1 MKHNPGLGWSSSF
14 SCPNLILLLLFRNT
28 SSKNKKEIGEK
39 GGEATVASSLQFF
52 SLSGDS

>member
-1 MKHNPGLGWSSSF
+1 
-14 SCPNLILLLLFRNT
+14 LLLLFRNT